1 MISKIEVPPYDQYNA
16 TLVSNTHP
24 ADWQNPMPDGRY
36 NLLVIGGG
44 SAGLVAAVGAAG
56 LGAKVALVEKHLLGG
71 DCLNAGCVPSKTIL
85 RSAKAV
91 GDIRRAA
98 DLGVRVEG
106 NVCVDFTAVMER
118 MRRIRADISYHDS
131 AQRFREIGIDLYL
144 GEGQFTD
151 ANAFAVDGRP
161 ISFSKALIAT
171 GARAAFIP
179 IPGLQETGYITNEGV
194 FELTERP
201 DRLAIIG
208 AGPIGLEMAQAFA
221 RFGSQVT
228 VFDILPT
235 MGGLRDPEGLA
246 LIRRELEADG
256 IQFFLESQTQN
267 IERVGADK
275 VITFTYQGETKQ
287 VRVNEILLAAG
298 RQPNIEGLNLEAAGV
313 DYTPKGVSVNDRL
326 QTSNPAIYGAGD
338 VAIAA
343 QFTHTADASARIV
356 LQNALFMGR
365 KKYSDLIIPW
375 VVYTDPE
382 IAHVGLFDYEAEAAS
397 LARTAVDTFTI
408 HLQETDRG
416 RTDEEEGF
424 VKIYVKQGSDK
435 ILGATIIARHAGE
448 MISEIT
454 TAMMAGVGMSKLSQT
469 IHPYPT
475 QAEMIKKAADAW
487 NRARLTPTAAKLF
500 EKWLSWRR

>member
-1 MISKIEVPPYDQYNA
+1 MVTKIEVAPNDRHNQ
-16 TLVSNTHP
+16 TLVRNAHP
-24 ADWQNPMPDGRY
+24 ADWQNPTPDGRY

-131 AQRFREIGIDLYL
+131 AQRFRELGIDLYL
-144 GEGQFTD
+144 GEGQFTG
-151 ANAFAVDGRP
+151 AKSFEVDCRT
-161 ISFSKALIAT
+161 ITFSKAVIAT
-171 GARAAFIP
+171 GARAASIP
-179 IPGLQETGYITNEGV
+179 IPGLQETGYITNEGI

-228 VFDILPT
+228 VFDILPV
-235 MGGLRDPEGLA
+235 MGGLRDPEGLS
-246 LIRRELEADG
+246 LIRRALEADG
-256 IQFFLESQTQN
+256 IRFFLESQTQK
-267 IERVGADK
+267 IEHVGADK
-275 VITFTYQGETKQ
+275 VITFTHAGETKT
-287 VRVNEILLAAG
+287 VVVDEILLAAG
-298 RQPNIEGLNLEAAGV
+298 RRPNIEGLNLEAAGV
-313 DYTPKGVSVNDRL
+313 AYSKKGVTVNDRL
-326 QTSNPAIYGAGD
+326 QTTNPAIFGAGD
-338 VAIAA
+338 VAIPA
-343 QFTHTADASARIV
+343 QFTHTADATARIV
-356 LQNALFMGR
+356 LQNALFLGR

-382 IAHVGLFDYEAEAAS
+382 IAHVGLFDDEAEE
-397 LARTAVDTFTI
+397 RGTAVDTFTI
-408 HLQETDRG
+408 HVQETDRG

-454 TAMMAGVGMSKLSQT
+454 TAMMAGGGMSKLAQT

-475 QAEMIKKAADAW
+475 QAEIIKKAADAW
-487 NRARLTPTAAKLF
+487 NRTRLTPTVAKLF

>member
-1 MISKIEVPPYDQYNA
+1 MVMKIEVAPYDRHNQ
-16 TLVSNTHP
+16 TLVNNAHP
-24 ADWQNPMPDGRY
+24 ADWPNPTPNGRY

-91 GDIRRAA
+91 GDIRRATE
-98 DLGVRVEG
+98 LGVTVE
-106 NVCVDFTAVMER
+106 NVGVDFTAVMER
-118 MRRIRADISYHDS
+118 MRRIRADISYHDA
-131 AQRFREIGIDLYL
+131 AQRFRELGIDLYL
-144 GEGQFTD
+144 GEGQFTG
-151 ANAFAVDGRP
+151 AKSFAVDGRTL
-161 ISFSKALIAT
+161 SFSKAVIAT
-171 GARAAFIP
+171 GARAAVIP

-194 FELTERP
+194 FELTQRP

-228 VFDILPT
+228 VFDILPA
-235 MGGLRDPEGLA
+235 MGGLRDPEGLN
-246 LIRRELEADG
+246 LIRGALEADG
-256 IQFFLESQTQN
+256 IRFFLESQTQK

-275 VITFTYQGETKQ
+275 VITFTHAGEIKT
-287 VRVNEILLAAG
+287 VAVDEILLAAG
-298 RQPNIEGLNLEAAGV
+298 RRPNIEGLNLEAAGV
-313 DYTPKGVSVNDRL
+313 EYTKKGISVNDRL

-338 VAIAA
+338 VAIPA
-343 QFTHTADASARIV
+343 QFTHTADATARIV

-375 VVYTDPE
+375 TVYTDPE
-382 IAHVGLFDYEAEAAS
+382 IAHVGLFDDEAEAKGI
-397 LARTAVDTFTI
+397 AVDTFTI
-408 HLQETDRG
+408 HVQETDRG
-416 RTDEEEGF
+416 RTDGEEGF

-475 QAEMIKKAADAW
+475 QAEIIKKAADAW
-487 NRARLTPTAAKLF
+487 NRARLTPTVAKVF